1 MRVFIIIIRII
12 FKYNGYHFRYFFM
25 KLYPVS
31 SHSQQINTWVAIIIC
46 SAFQMGCASLTG
58 ADLMAERYLACPMDS
73 VWNSSLQALNAYPLT
88 VKDKTKGLIETG
100 WRVQYVQGPEY
111 GLMRREGLANKERS
125 QLSLTL
131 TSVEANVIRL
141 QLAERRQHW
150 GFRGGGRIYAW
161 APVEP
166 SQEQMNQILNTLTKN
181 LEAEGCIVES

>member
-1 MRVFIIIIRII
+1 MFAFSIISRRWNFFLI
-12 FKYNGYHFRYFFM
+12 FPTSLLFG
-25 KLYPVS
+25 
-31 SHSQQINTWVAIIIC
+31 C
-46 SAFQMGCASLTG
+46 SAISGT
-58 ADLMAERYLACPMDS
+58 DLMAERYLACPMDS
-73 VWNSSLQALNAYPLT
+73 VWSSSLETLKAYPVT

-100 WRVQYVQGPEY
+100 WRVQYVQGPQY

-131 TSVEANVIRL
+131 TSVESNVIRL

-166 SQEQMNQILNTLTKN
+166 SQEQMNQILNTLTKK